1 MITLNFGGWEMNK
14 RVIQYK
20 EPANAWEECLPIGNG
35 FMGAMIS
42 GKVSHDEIYLNE
54 DSYWY
59 GGYRNRNNPDTAKH
73 IDKIRELIFDGNIA
87 EAEKLGMMSMVA
99 LPESARH
106 YLPAGLINIHF
117 ELSDVCNYSR
127 ELSLSNAVVTT
138 SFEANGVSFKR
149 EYFASNPD
157 NLIVIKLSASKEKML
172 SFSVSYAVDRYL
184 DKLYCIADDSII
196 RTSYS
201 GGKDGINLVNLV
213 KVECDGVVR
222 GIGKIVTVENSTE
235 AVIYI
240 SCATSFRHGDPTV
253 YCHNTISTAQ
263 QKGYA
268 TILSEH
274 IEDYKQLFGRMELTL
289 GGTTIDTTTDKL
301 LCNLEDASS
310 FNLLIETYFNF
321 GRYLLISCS
330 REGSLPANLQGIW
343 NKEYLPKWDSK
354 YTININTEMNYW
366 PAELLNLSAC
376 HQPLFDLLERMVV
389 NGEVTA
395 KEMYNCGGFMAHHN
409 TDIWADTAPQDRWL
423 GSTIWC
429 LGGAWL
435 SLHIIERY
443 NFTCDL
449 DFINKYYYILKKACE
464 FILDYQIEYDEKL
477 VICPSLS
484 PENSY
489 RMKDGKTGTLTYQPA
504 MDGQIIHTLFTSVIK
519 INRTLNI
526 DIDFALKLE
535 KAVKKMPSPVALT
548 CDGRIMEWIE
558 DYDEPEPGHRHIS
571 HLFALF
577 PSNMIG
583 DNDKLLTAAEKT
595 LRTRLKH
602 GGGHTGWS
610 MAWIINLW
618 ARLKKSDELYFS
630 IKELLSNSTLPN
642 LMDNHPPFQ
651 IDGNFGA
658 IAGIGEALLQSHN
671 GYIEI
676 LPCLPKQWSS
686 GSVRGL
692 CARGNYEVDIK
703 WCDNTVSSLIIRSKN
718 HNQTTI
724 SVKINGKTQNIV
736 LEANEEKTVL

>member
-1 MITLNFGGWEMNK
+1 MNNTLIK
-14 RVIQYK
+14 YSK
-20 EPANAWEECLPIGNG
+20 PANSWEECLPIGNG
-35 FMGAMIS
+35 FIGGMIS
-42 GKVSHDEIYLNE
+42 GNVKCDEIYLNE

-59 GGYRNRNNPDTAKH
+59 GGYRNRNNPDTVKN
-73 IDKIRELIFDGNIA
+73 IDKIRNLIFDGKIA

-106 YLPAGLINIHF
+106 YLPAGLLNIHF
-117 ELSDVCNYSR
+117 EIPDVYSYSR
-127 ELSLSNAVVTT
+127 ELSLSDALVTT
-138 SFEANGVSFKR
+138 SFEADGVEYKR

-157 NLIVIKLSASKEKML
+157 NLIVVKLSANQENAL

-184 DKLYCIADDSII
+184 EKLYCIGDDSII
-196 RTSYS
+196 RTAYS
-201 GGKDGINLVNLV
+201 GGKDGIDLVNLL
-213 KVECDGVVR
+213 KVECDGVVQ
-222 GIGKIVTVENSTE
+222 GIGKTVMVEDATE
-235 AVIYI
+235 AIIYI
-240 SCATSFRHGDPTV
+240 SCATSFRHDDPTE
-253 YCHNTISTAQ
+253 YCQNTIVKAQ

-268 TILSEH
+268 ELLREH
-274 IEDYKQLFGRMELTL
+274 INDYKQLFERMELKLDSTSAH
-289 GGTTIDTTTDKL
+289 TTTDKL
-301 LCNLEDASS
+301 LYNINDTQS
-310 FNLLIETYFNF
+310 FNQLIETYFNF
-321 GRYLLISCS
+321 GRYLLISSS
-330 REGSLPANLQGIW
+330 RAGSLPANLQGIW

-366 PAELLNLSAC
+366 PAELLNLSDC

-395 KEMYNCGGFMAHHN
+395 KEMYNCCGFMAHHN

-435 SLHIIERY
+435 SLHIIDRY
-443 NFTCDL
+443 NFTCDI
-449 DFINKYYYILKKACE
+449 DFIKKYYHILKKACE
-464 FILDYQIEYDEKL
+464 FILDYQIEYNGKL

-489 RMKDGKTGTLTYQPA
+489 RMKDGKIGTLTYQPA
-504 MDGQIIHTLFTSVIK
+504 MDGQIIHTLFTAVIK
-519 INRTLNI
+519 ITGILNI
-526 DIDFALKLE
+526 DVDFASKLE
-535 KAVKKMPSPVALT
+535 NAVKKMPSPVALT
-548 CDGRIMEWIE
+548 ADGRIMEWIE

-583 DNDKLLTAAEKT
+583 DNDELLTAAEKT
-595 LRTRLKH
+595 LRTRLEH

-618 ARLKKSDELYFS
+618 ARLKKSDELYLS
-630 IKELLSNSTLPN
+630 LKDLLGNSTLPN

-651 IDGNFGA
+651 IDGNFGS

-676 LPCLPKQWSS
+676 LPCLPKQWNS

-692 CARGNYEVDIK
+692 CARGNIEVDIK
-703 WCDNTVSSLIIRSKN
+703 WRNGTVTTLVLRSKN
-718 HNQTTI
+718 HRQATVI
-724 SVKINGKTQNIV
+724 VKIGAETKNVTI
-736 LEANEEKTVL
+736 EANEEKTVI